1 MSKKKKPILV
11 RLFFVLLLIV
21 LLPIFLLYWIIRAI
35 FKCIKIRKW
44 KKNKYT
50 INDFLAN
57 CSIEKIDIME
67 GYEFEQFLKTLFF
80 YLGYNVETTAR
91 TGDYGA
97 DLVMTKD
104 KIKTV
109 VQAKRYTKNV
119 GSKSVQEVV
128 VAKTHY
134 NADETMV
141 VTNSTFTKQA
151 EEIASENGV
160 ILIDRN
166 SLCSL
171 INEAKEQINKT
182 YSSFTAENMS
192 DENMEDEDC
201 STENFDSNLKYRI

>member
-1 MSKKKKPILV
+1 M
-11 RLFFVLLLIV
+11 
-21 LLPIFLLYWIIRAI
+21 
-35 FKCIKIRKW
+35 
-44 KKNKYT
+44 
-50 INDFLAN
+50 
-57 CSIEKIDIME
+57 
-67 GYEFEQFLKTLFF
+67 
-80 YLGYNVETTAR
+80 
-91 TGDYGA
+91 
-97 DLVMTKD
+97 
-104 KIKTV
+104 

>member
-1 MSKKKKPILV
+1 MSKKKKPLIIRLLFIL
-11 RLFFVLLLIV
+11 LFIV
-21 LLPIFLLYWIIRAI
+21 LLPLFLLYIGIRAV
-35 FKCIKIRKW
+35 FRCIKFAKW

-50 INDFLAN
+50 INDFLSN

-104 KIKTV
+104 RIKTV

-151 EEIASENGV
+151 EEIASENSV

-171 INEAKEQINKT
+171 IAEAKEQINKT
-182 YSSFTAENMS
+182 YASFTTGVMNES
-192 DENMEDEDC
+192 EEDQDL
-201 STENFDSNLKYRI
+201 TNENFDNNLKYRI